1 MTKASSAVL
10 AVDVQH
16 AFLTAK
22 APADLPS
29 RIAAFIDVL
38 GPGQVVATRYVNT
51 PKSPCREL
59 MGWSGAESSPDT
71 DLHRTVA
78 ERATRVLTKNT
89 YGLPAVPEFAG
100 RVYVLGL
107 DTDVCV
113 HAAATQLFDAGIDVV
128 VVADL
133 CGSAGGPDAHAAG
146 LMALSR
152 VVGKE
157 RVVQSRQVLR
167 GFATAP

>member
-1 MTKASSAVL
+1 ML

-22 APADLPS
+22 APADLPE
-29 RIAAFIDVL
+29 RIAAFIDL
-38 GPGQVVATRYVNT
+38 LAPGQVVATRYVNT
-51 PKSPCREL
+51 PGSPCREL
-59 MGWSGAESSPDT
+59 TGWTGAETSPDT
-71 DLHRTVA
+71 DLHRAVA

-89 YGLPAVPEFAG
+89 YGLREVPEFAG
-100 RVYVLGL
+100 HVYVVGL

-113 HAAATQLFDAGIDVV
+113 HAAVTQLFDSGIDVV

-133 CGSAGGPDAHAAG
+133 CASAGGSESHAAG
-146 LMALSR
+146 LIALSR

-157 RVVQSRQVLR
+157 RVVQSGRVLQ
-167 GFATAP
+167 GLAAVPA